1 MCRIA
6 FPLPAFFL
14 FAVFVIISCESPE
27 PAADYTPST
36 AQQAALTSKEG
47 LGKLLFFDPMLS
59 TPPGQACSHCHSPG
73 AGFGNPNQQLPVS
86 RGVYPDRYG
95 NRNDLTASYAAYIPP
110 RTFDEAE
117 GVWVGGLFWD
127 GRASSLAEQAKGPP
141 LNPLEMANPDAEA
154 VVAAIR
160 EAPYR
165 DQFLDVYGEGA
176 LDDSEEAYD
185 FMADAIAA
193 YEMSRELNPFDS
205 KYDLYLAGEVR
216 LTEGEL
222 HGLALFE
229 DEGKGNCAACHP
241 SRPGPDGSPP
251 LFTDYTYDNL
261 GTPKNPENPYY
272 FLPSEFNPDGVEY
285 VDLGLG
291 PVVGDPDL
299 NGFFRVPTLRNVA
312 ATPPYMHNGV
322 FHTLYQVVSFYNSR
336 DVAPWPGP
344 ELAAAVN
351 RDELGDLGLTP
362 QEMEKIVAFLKTLT
376 DSYRAGGGG

>member
-6 FPLPAFFL
+6 FPLSAFIL

-27 PAADYTPST
+27 PAGDFTPSA
-36 AQQAALTSKEG
+36 AQQAALTPKEG

-127 GRASSLAEQAKGPP
+127 GRAASLAEQAKGPP

-312 ATPPYMHNGV
+312 TTPPYMHNGV

-362 QEMEKIVAFLKTLT
+362 QEMEEIVAFLKTLT